1 MASIDVSKIVGNVNE
16 VTADLQDVLSLV
28 EKIDG
33 FYPAAVPYVNK
44 VQAAL
49 TWIESVEKQLNV

>member
-1 MASIDVSKIVGNVNE
+1 MADIDVSKIEGDAVE
-16 VTADLQDVLSLV
+16 ITADLQEVLSLV

-33 FYPAAVPYVNK
+33 FYPASVAYVDK

-49 TWIESVEKQLNV
+49 TWIESVEKQLNI